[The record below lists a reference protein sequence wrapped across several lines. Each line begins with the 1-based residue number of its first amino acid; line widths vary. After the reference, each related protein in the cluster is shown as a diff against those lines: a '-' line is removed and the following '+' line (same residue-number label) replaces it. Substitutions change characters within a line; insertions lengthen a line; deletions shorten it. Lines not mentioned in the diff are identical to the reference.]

1 MTLPNLLIVG
11 AQKSG
16 TTWLHRAMAK
26 SKNFWGSNSKE
37 LMFWNHKERNI
48 EEYKKNFSEAPPE
61 VAYIYESTPTY
72 FRLPGREV
80 DIAKNIKEGL
90 GDIPLLLMIRDPR
103 DRYLSAYTHHM
114 MNGRVER
121 VEKVDSVSDEFQM
134 LSLGLYAGTLIHFR
148 NYFSKIY
155 VHTYEE
161 LVESPL
167 GLLEN
172 ICAELSVENDLEE
185 KDLQFRSNDKNINK
199 KRFGVANL
207 PVLSAEASQCLCDF
221 YREDVE
227 NMSKLINRDLSH
239 WLN

>member
-16 TTWLHRAMAK
+16 TTWLHRALAK
-26 SKNFWGSNSKE
+26 SKNFWGSDPKE
-37 LMFWNHKERNI
+37 LNFWNQKKRNI
-48 EEYKKNFSEAPPE
+48 EEYKKYFADAPPE
-61 VAYIYESTPTY
+61 ITYVYESTPTY
-72 FRLPGREV
+72 LRLPGKEV

-103 DRYLSAYTHHM
+103 HRYLSAYTHHM
-114 MNGRVER
+114 LKGRLELVE
-121 VEKVDSVSDEFQM
+121 EITLISDEFLM
-134 LSLGLYAGTLIHFR
+134 LSLGLYAKMLSHYK

-161 LVESPL
+161 LLESPS
-167 GLLEN
+167 GLFER
-172 ICAELSVENDLEE
+172 ICAELSVKSDLKE
-185 KDLQFRSNDKNINK
+185 KDLLFRANDKNIK
-199 KRFGVANL
+199 KRSAGIDKL
-207 PVLSAEASQCLCDF
+207 PVLSAEANQSLCDF